1 VTLSSA
7 LHEWHEFYVLLGTAA
22 AALVALL
29 FVAASIGV
37 GFFTDERAAGTRA
50 FISPIVAHFAAILLF
65 SMLALTPFEQPLVFI
80 LPAGASAIV
89 GFAISLVTTVR
100 VTKAQ
105 GNDVVFF
112 DRFAYGAIPLAVYA
126 AIAVAALFAMKD
138 MGWSLYLLAGAL
150 LVLLFVNIRNAWD
163 LMLTIARRQSRERT

>member
-1 VTLSSA
+1 MTLSSA

-37 GFFTDERAAGTRA
+37 GFFTDERASGTRT

-65 SMLALTPFEQPLVFI
+65 SLLALTPFEQPLVFI
-80 LPAGASAIV
+80 VPSCVSAVI
-89 GFAISLVTTVR
+89 GLAISLVTTVR
-100 VTKAQ
+100 VAKAQ

-112 DRFAYGAIPLAVYA
+112 DRLAYGVIPVVVYA
-126 AIAVAALFAMKD
+126 AIAAAALFAMKD
-138 MGWSLYLLAGAL
+138 KGWSLYLLAVAL

-163 LMLTIARRQSRERT
+163 LMLTIARRQGRERT